1 MRRRRGLPIIIIMV
15 GLALFLGLAAASRA
29 LYNQTED
36 RLLHQ
41 HAAEAGQAI
50 QLTVTQLQ
58 APLDATAALAFA
70 TNGDPATFQQ
80 IMDRYVGKATKPFT
94 SAALYRVGSDTPVAS
109 VGKPLALATEP
120 HNATSAMLAEAT
132 KKPFAIVDLLGAH
145 TR

>member
-41 HAAEAGQAI
+41 RATEAGQAI
-50 QLTVTQLQ
+50 ELTVSQLQ
-58 APLDATAALAFA
+58 APLDAAAALAFA
-70 TNGDPATFQQ
+70 TDGDPATFEQ
-80 IMDRYVGKATKPFT
+80 IIDRYIGTAPKLFT

-120 HNATSAMLAEAT
+120 DNATSAMLDDAT
-132 KKPFAIVDLLGAH
+132 KKPFVIVDLLG
-145 TR
+145 